1 MLLLLFPTAIVPYT
15 YASSFLFTDEGS
27 AQNFTILHNF
37 FLGSLAPITIFV
49 LRLIKSTSSIGDV
62 LIWFCRWN
70 PVYNSVGGVVLIAL
84 NPNIHNDRG
93 KTAPDEMDITSAGA
107 DVMFLCL
114 HFVFWSTLVLLIELG
129 LFN

>member
-1 MLLLLFPTAIVPYT
+1 LLLLLFPTAIVPYT

-37 FLGSLAPITIFV
+37 FLGSLAPITVFV

-62 LIWFCRWN
+62 VIWFFRWN
-70 PVYNSVGGVVLIAL
+70 PVYNSVGGVVLISL
-84 NPNIHNDRG
+84 NPQIHNDRS